1 MFNPV
6 ISFLSRLVS
15 VLVSAPE
22 LLRAAWCPAQGGRK
36 DSGGKRAVRTLA
48 FFRIV
53 GHLFSICRCHKN
65 ITATPKSGGFRN
77 FALCATF
84 IVEMTVTIPSER
96 LANIT
101 LNERDALVDIAI
113 GLYKRE
119 QVSLGRAAEISGLS
133 SPEFS
138 NELGRRRIPIN
149 YEAKDLRVDLDT
161 LNNLS

>member
-1 MFNPV
+1 MKAVSNV
-6 ISFLSRLVS
+6 GFLPHR
-15 VLVSAPE
+15 
-22 LLRAAWCPAQGGRK
+22 CPTFLDLPLPRKYHHCSKIWRCQGFPN
-36 DSGGKRAVRTLA
+36 LA
-48 FFRIV
+48 F
-53 GHLFSICRCHKN
+53 
-65 ITATPKSGGFRN
+65 
-77 FALCATF
+77 CATF

-133 SPEFS
+133 SPEFL

-161 LNNLS
+161 LNGLS